1 MSVATW
7 YCRELGDGVQ
17 AHAPSIAILQAFMEM
32 ALAKA
37 AAGGMVT
44 DEAVFSESELAAQR
58 VTVYFTPTAAPLAQ
72 QFDAVP
78 CEKPV
83 PRTRRFSLLAG
94 DQPAWEAH
102 FPGHLEQQRSGNWDE

>member
-1 MSVATW
+1 MATW

-17 AHAPSIAILQAFMEM
+17 AHAPSIAIFQAFMAM

-37 AAGGMVT
+37 RTGGMVT
-44 DEAVFSESELAAQR
+44 DEAVFSETELGAHR
-58 VTVYFTPTAAPLAQ
+58 VTVYFTPTAARLAQ
-72 QFDAVP
+72 QFDAIP

-94 DQPAWEAH
+94 DQERV
-102 FPGHLEQQRSGNWDE
+102 RSTLRWAP

>member
-1 MSVATW
+1 MATW

-17 AHAPSIAILQAFMEM
+17 AHAPSIAIGQAFMAM

-37 AAGGMVT
+37 TVGGMVT
-44 DEAVFSESELAAQR
+44 DEAVFSETELGAQR

-78 CEKPV
+78 CQKPV
-83 PRTRRFSLLAG
+83 PRTPRFSLLAG
-94 DQPAWEAH
+94 DQRAWGSTL
-102 FPGHLEQQRSGNWDE
+102 PWLS

>member
-1 MSVATW
+1 MGTW

-17 AHAPSIAILQAFMEM
+17 AHAPSIAILQAFMEI

-37 AAGGMVT
+37 ATGRMVT
-44 DEAVFSESELAAQR
+44 DEAVFSETELGAQR

-83 PRTRRFSLLAG
+83 PRSRRFSLLAG
-94 DQPAWEAH
+94 DQRAWEAH
-102 FPGHLEQQRSGNWDE
+102 FPGHLHERRSSKWDE